1 HPPAR
6 GADQHLPGTIQHPHR
21 GHGAHPDGRYG
32 ARGTHGGAAKAGG
45 RPLGAEGAAGFA
57 PGARRRDPGH
67 RARAFA
73 RLGGRLLLSREAFVL
88 RLELVAAF
96 RVPWI
101 QRDAVHGAYL
111 DALRRLEMPHAF
123 RAAVEVD
130 HVDLRAHGDRVV
142 RALGLAHVAV
152 DALVGDLQRHQDFSP
167 RPILSFMRRAVAGW
181 TNSEMSPPS
190 TAISRTIVAD
200 RNRYL
205 SDGVRNSVSTPG
217 ASFLFMPA
225 SWNSYSKSE
234 TARRPRRI
242 TLQEFS
248 FTNSDSSP
256 LKPDTFTFLYG
267 FSTSLAS
274 FTRSSSEKNGRFA
287 WLWATPTITSS
298 KSFDARW

>member
-1 HPPAR
+1 
-6 GADQHLPGTIQHPHR
+6 GT
-21 GHGAHPDGRYG
+21 
-32 ARGTHGGAAKAGG
+32 
-45 RPLGAEGAAGFA
+45 L
-57 PGARRRDPGH
+57 
-67 RARAFA
+67 A
-73 RLGGRLLLSREAFVL
+73 RLGRSLLLARQPLVL
-88 RLELVAAF
+88 RLQLLAAL
-96 RVPWI
+96 RMPGI
-101 QRDAVHGAYL
+101 ERDAIHRAHF
-111 DALRRLEMPHAF
+111 DALRLVEMTDAF
-123 RAAVEVD
+123 GAAPEVD

-152 DALVGDLQRHQDFSP
+152 DALVGDLQRHQDFPP
-167 RPILSFMRRAVAGW
+167 RPIFSFMRLAVVGW

-217 ASFLFMPA
+217 ASLRFMPA

-234 TARRPRRI
+234 TARKPRRI

-298 KSFDARW
+298 KSFDARWMRSSCPLVIGSK